1 MAGRFSRGRGAQ
13 SAWTVGLACATL
25 VAAGL
30 LAVVFSASGSARAAG
45 LSQRIGSARSR
56 VGGLAQSVHADSQ
69 LIGALG
75 GSITSV
81 ERRLAAI
88 QARLSAQIAQLQQ
101 VQTEYQTAHAHLLRL
116 ERYQSYAEGVL
127 RRALVGAYESPPPS
141 LITVI
146 LEAHGFRDLLD
157 RLRFVRAV
165 QQSDTRL
172 ITNVRAARRR
182 VAAQATRLGALQ
194 VREQALTSQILG
206 ERDGVARAQVVLL
219 GRRNGLFRARGVT
232 ATKLA
237 GARAHLA
244 SLQTELARVQA
255 AARRAAEQ
263 QAAAQTPPPSSAP
276 APPGAAPPGAAP
288 PGAAPPAGSPPPSS
302 GSFTFPLP
310 TSAAASPGSWSLDQ
324 GVDISAPGGTPEYAV
339 CSGTI
344 VLHGIGGF
352 GPWAPVL
359 HCDSPLDGYSYVYY
373 GHAGPANQLPVG
385 THVGAGA
392 VMSEVGPGIVGISSG
407 PHIEIGF
414 CDGSGTPIGGGSAST
429 MESLLRGAYGG

>member
-1 MAGRFSRGRGAQ
+1 MAGRFRSGRGAQ
-13 SAWTVGLACATL
+13 SAWTVGLACVAA

-30 LAVVFSASGSARAAG
+30 LAVVLSVSGSARAAG
-45 LSQRIGSARSR
+45 LSQRIGSAQSR
-56 VGGLAQSVHADSQ
+56 VGGLSQSVHADSQ
-69 LIGALG
+69 LLGSLG
-75 GSITSV
+75 GSITTV
-81 ERRLAAI
+81 ERRLAAV
-88 QARLSAQIAQLQQ
+88 QARLSTQVAQLQQ
-101 VQTEYQTAHAHLLRL
+101 VQTQYQTAHTHLLGL
-116 ERYQSYAEGVL
+116 ERYQAYAEGVL
-127 RRALVGAYESPPPS
+127 RRELVGAYESPPQTV
-141 LITVI
+141 ITVI

-194 VREQALTSQILG
+194 VREQGLTSQILG
-206 ERDGVARAQVVLL
+206 ERDSVAHAQVVLL
-219 GRRNGLFRARGVT
+219 ERRNGLLRARGFT
-232 ATKLA
+232 AAKLA

-244 SLQTELARVQA
+244 SLQNDLVRI
-255 AARRAAEQ
+255 
-263 QAAAQTPPPSSAP
+263 QAAAQRAAAQRAAPQTPPSSSAP
-276 APPGAAPPGAAP
+276 A
-288 PGAAPPAGSPPPSS
+288 GSPSASGPPSSS

-385 THVGAGA
+385 AHVGQGA

-407 PHIEIGF
+407 PHVEIGF
-414 CDGSGTPIGGGSAST
+414 CDASGTPIGGGSAST
-429 MESLLRGAYGG
+429 MESLLQGAYGG

>member
-1 MAGRFSRGRGAQ
+1 MAGRSRSGRGAQ
-13 SAWTVGLACATL
+13 SAWTVGLACVAA

-30 LAVVFSASGSARAAG
+30 LAVVLSVSGSARAAG
-45 LSQRIGSARSR
+45 LSQKIGSAQSR
-56 VGGLAQSVHADSQ
+56 VGGLSQSVHADSQ
-69 LIGALG
+69 LLGSLG
-75 GSITSV
+75 GSITTV
-81 ERRLAAI
+81 ERRLATV
-88 QARLSAQIAQLQQ
+88 QARLSAQIAQLRQ
-101 VQTEYQTAHAHLLRL
+101 VQTQYQTAHTHLLGL
-116 ERYQSYAEGVL
+116 ERYQAYAEEVL
-127 RRALVGAYESPPPS
+127 RRELVGAFESPPQTV
-141 LITVI
+141 ITVI
-146 LEAHGFRDLLD
+146 LEAHGFQDLLD

-194 VREQALTSQILG
+194 VREQGLTSQILG

-219 GRRNGLFRARGVT
+219 QRRNGVLRARGFT
-232 ATKLA
+232 AAKLA

-244 SLQTELARVQA
+244 SLQNDLARI
-255 AARRAAEQ
+255 
-263 QAAAQTPPPSSAP
+263 QAAAQRAAAQRAAAQRAAPQTPPSSSAP
-276 APPGAAPPGAAP
+276 AGAPSPSGPP
-288 PGAAPPAGSPPPSS
+288 SSS
-302 GSFTFPLP
+302 GSFTFPLT

-385 THVGAGA
+385 THVGQGA

-414 CDGSGTPIGGGSAST
+414 CDASGTPIGGGSAST
-429 MESLLRGAYGG
+429 MESLLQGAYGG

>member
-1 MAGRFSRGRGAQ
+1 MAGRFSSGHGAQ
-13 SAWTVGLACATL
+13 SAWTVGLACVAV

-30 LAVVFSASGSARAAG
+30 LAVVLSVSGSARAAG
-45 LSQRIGSARSR
+45 LSQRIGSAQSR
-56 VGGLAQSVHADSQ
+56 VGGLSQSVHADSQ

-75 GSITSV
+75 GSITTV

-88 QARLSAQIAQLQQ
+88 QARLSAEIAQLRQ
-101 VQTEYQTAHAHLLRL
+101 VQTQYQTAHTHLLGL
-116 ERYQSYAEGVL
+116 ERYQAYAEGVL
-127 RRALVGAYESPPPS
+127 RRELVGAYESPPQT

-182 VAAQATRLGALQ
+182 VAAQATRLGVLQ

-219 GRRNGLFRARGVT
+219 QRRNGLLRARGFT
-232 ATKLA
+232 AAKLA

-244 SLQTELARVQA
+244 SLQHDLARIQA
-255 AARRAAEQ
+255 AARRAAAQ
-263 QAAAQTPPPSSAP
+263 RAAPATPPSSSAP
-276 APPGAAPPGAAP
+276 AGAPSASGPP
-288 PGAAPPAGSPPPSS
+288 SSS

-310 TSAAASPGSWSLDQ
+310 SSAAASPGSWSLDQ

-359 HCDSPLDGYSYVYY
+359 HCDSPLDGYGYVYY

-414 CDGSGTPIGGGSAST
+414 CDASGAPIGGGSAST
-429 MESLLRGAYGG
+429 MESLLQGAYGG

>member
-1 MAGRFSRGRGAQ
+1 VA
-13 SAWTVGLACATL
+13 V

-30 LAVVFSASGSARAAG
+30 LAVVLSVSGSARAAG
-45 LSQRIGSARSR
+45 LSKRIGSAQSR
-56 VGGLAQSVHADSQ
+56 VGGLSQSVHADSQ

-75 GSITSV
+75 GSIAAV
-81 ERRLAAI
+81 ERRLATI

-101 VQTEYQTAHAHLLRL
+101 VQTQYQAAHAHLVRL
-116 ERYQSYAEGVL
+116 ERYQAYAEGVL
-127 RRALVGAYESPPPS
+127 RRELVGAYESPPPS
-141 LITVI
+141 LVNVI

-172 ITNVRAARRR
+172 IANVRAARRR

-206 ERDGVARAQVVLL
+206 QRDGVARAQVVLL
-219 GRRNGLFRARGVT
+219 QRRNGLFRARGFT
-232 ATKLA
+232 AAKLA

-244 SLQTELARVQA
+244 SLQNDLARI
-255 AARRAAEQ
+255 
-263 QAAAQTPPPSSAP
+263 QAAAQRAAAQRAAPQTPPSSSAP
-276 APPGAAPPGAAP
+276 AGAPSASG
-288 PGAAPPAGSPPPSS
+288 PPPSS

-407 PHIEIGF
+407 PHVEIGF
-414 CDGSGTPIGGGSAST
+414 CDASGTPVGGGSAST
-429 MESLLRGAYGG
+429 MESLLQGAYGG